1 MEALMAA
8 AVGLLTALG
17 VYLVLRAR
25 TFAVILG
32 LMMLSYAVNLFLLGM
47 GRLRGPVPPV
57 LVAGAAEPVPY
68 ADPVPQALILTAIV
82 IGFGMSAFAIVLALR
97 ARIALGT
104 DHVDGRV
111 DAPDAPDVPD
121 VPGRE
126 RGP

>member
-8 AVGLLTALG
+8 AIGLLTALG

-32 LMMLSYAVNLFLLGM
+32 LMMLSYAVNLFLLAM
-47 GRLRGPVPPV
+47 GRLRGTTPPV
-57 LVAGAAEPVPY
+57 LVAGAEGAVPY

-82 IGFGMSAFAIVLALR
+82 IGFGMSAFVIVLALR

-104 DHVDGRV
+104 DHVDGREPGERR
-111 DAPDAPDVPD
+111 DA
-121 VPGRE
+121 
-126 RGP
+126 